1 MAQHR
6 IVEVDY
12 HIFIGELRL
21 ARDSNKIIEPVNK
34 EKWAEYLASNDVR
47 EVSFNAHA
55 KVRFFHGKHQLV
67 AIVRDS
73 EGNLKANQGI
83 QFVFE
88 IRDATGKA
96 VYKEFQTE
104 WIGVQLSSTVLII
117 KE

>member
-12 HIFIGELRL
+12 PIFIGELRL

-34 EKWAEYLASNDVR
+34 EKWAEYLASNDIR

-73 EGNLKANQGI
+73 DWDGCYAYSKAD
-83 QFVFE
+83 E
-88 IRDATGKA
+88 AA
-96 VYKEFQTE
+96 
-104 WIGVQLSSTVLII
+104 I
-117 KE
+117 KYVVSG